1 MESAPTDRLK
11 KRWFVEGLLPALRK
25 KMKIVPPSSYTE
37 AYNRAMDLESEQ
49 KTSKKKKKNRSSD
62 SDDSSS
68 DDSSSDEDGNK
79 KVRALQKDMLRM
91 MKEFKNMQKS
101 PGQTREGE
109 LWCTDC
115 KTEGHTK
122 GSCPKK

>member
-1 MESAPTDRLK
+1 
-11 KRWFVEGLLPALRK
+11 
-25 KMKIVPPSSYTE
+25 MKIVPPVSYDD

-49 KTSKKKKKNRSSD
+49 ETHKKKKYNSSD

-68 DDSSSDEDGNK
+68 ESSSSDEESNK

-91 MKEFKNMQKS
+91 MKEFNNVKKNLDTMK
-101 PGQTREGE
+101 RE
-109 LWCTDC
+109 LWCTNC
-115 KTEGHTK
+115 KEDGHTK